1 MIQPLSGI
9 KVLDLTRVVA
19 GPLCTQMLCDSGAT
33 VYKIERPKTGDDTR
47 AMGPFIDDRS
57 ADVNASSV
65 FMAYNRGKK
74 SLAIDFSQPKGA
86 ELVRKLAQQCDVV
99 IENFKAGG
107 LVKYGLD
114 YESIKI
120 HNPSVVYC
128 SLSGFGQ
135 DGPYAQYPAYDFI
148 MQGLAGLM
156 STCGQGDESPG
167 GGPMRTAIPISD
179 IVSGMTAAITL
190 FGALFQRQRTG
201 QGQYIDTSLLDA
213 AVALNGHLALGYLL
227 TGQGHQRVG
236 NRNPIA
242 SPSELFDCADGQ
254 LIIAVGND
262 SQFLTLCKV
271 LSAPELAEH
280 ELFKTNA
287 LRVQNRDALRAR
299 LDKLL
304 KQYNGAELIDALRQQ
319 GVPAGPVNTMQD
331 VFNDPQVQHRELM
344 TTVHDPKYDTPL
356 RLLNSP
362 LRYEKGRVD
371 PVAPPLL
378 GEHTAQVLA
387 QELNLEAEELQ
398 ILIEHGIVDTVLE
411 A

>member
-47 AMGPFIDDRS
+47 AMGPFIEDRS
-57 ADVNASSV
+57 GDVNASSV

-74 SLAIDFSQPKGA
+74 SLAIDFSQPEGA
-86 ELVRKLAQQCDVV
+86 KLVKELAQQCDVV
-99 IENFKAGG
+99 VENFKAGG
-107 LVKYGLD
+107 LAKYGLD

-120 HNPSVVYC
+120 HNPSIIYC

-156 STCGQGDESPG
+156 STCGHGDEAPG

-213 AVALNGHLALGYLL
+213 AVALNGHLAVGYLL
-227 TGQGHQRVG
+227 TGQEHQRVG

-254 LIIAVGND
+254 LIIAVGNN
-262 SQFLTLCKV
+262 SQFLTLCSILGV
-271 LSAPELAEH
+271 PEVAEH

-287 LRVQNRDALRAR
+287 LRVENRDALREC
-299 LDKLL
+299 LDELL
-304 KQYNGAELIDALRQQ
+304 KKYNGTELIETLRQQ

-331 VFNDPQVQHRELM
+331 VFSDPQVQHRAL
-344 TTVHDPKYDTPL
+344 TATIHDPKYDMPL
-356 RLLNSP
+356 HLLNTP
-362 LRYEKGRVD
+362 LRYEKGRAV
-371 PVAPPLL
+371 PAAPPLL

-387 QELNLEAEELQ
+387 QELNLSSEALKALTNEGVVGMEDL
-398 ILIEHGIVDTVLE
+398 
-411 A
+411 

>member
-1 MIQPLSGI
+1 MTQPLSGI

-33 VYKIERPKTGDDTR
+33 VYKIERPKVGDDTR
-47 AMGPFIDDRS
+47 AMGPFIDDQS

-107 LVKYGLD
+107 LAKYGLD

-156 STCGQGDESPG
+156 STCGHGDESPG

-213 AVALNGHLALGYLL
+213 AVALNGHLAVGYLL
-227 TGQGHQRVG
+227 TGREHQRVG

-262 SQFLTLCKV
+262 SQFLALCKE
-271 LSAPELAEH
+271 LGAPELAEH

-287 LRVQNRDALRAR
+287 LRVQNRDALRAH
-299 LDKLL
+299 LDHLL
-304 KQYNGAELIDALRQQ
+304 KRYNSAELIDALRQQ

-362 LRYEKGRVD
+362 LRYEKGRTD

-387 QELNLEAEELQ
+387 QELNLSPKA
-398 ILIEHGIVDTVLE
+398 LE
-411 A
+411 ALTNEGVVGITSV